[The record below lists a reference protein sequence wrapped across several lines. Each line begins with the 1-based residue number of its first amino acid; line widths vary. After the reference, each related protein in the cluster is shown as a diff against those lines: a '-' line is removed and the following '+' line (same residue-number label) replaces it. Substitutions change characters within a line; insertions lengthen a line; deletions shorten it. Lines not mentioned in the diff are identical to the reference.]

1 MDRLRIIVTGLIGQY
16 PLGGVTW
23 DYVQYALG
31 LHRLGHDVYYFED
44 TGQWPYNPVEGGI
57 AKDCT
62 FNIEYLGSVMDRFGL
77 GDRWAYRFPWQSQWF
92 GLTDRKR
99 QEVLDSADIL
109 INVSGT
115 LAQPEHYRRIPLL
128 VYIDSDPVFT
138 QVKLAKE
145 QNDFRRM
152 VETHDVHFSFG
163 ETSLRRGA
171 RHGYRLAPDTATCR
185 THGMAAGGYGRY
197 RVYDHHE
204 LDQLQTPGVERHQLC
219 AEGR

>member
-1 MDRLRIIVTGLIGQY
+1 
-16 PLGGVTW
+16 
-23 DYVQYALG
+23 
-31 LHRLGHDVYYFED
+31 
-44 TGQWPYNPVEGGI
+44 
-57 AKDCT
+57 
-62 FNIEYLGSVMDRFGL
+62 MDRFGL
-77 GDRWAYRFPWQSQWF
+77 GDRWAYRFPWQSRWF

-115 LAQPEHYRRIPLL
+115 LAQPERYRRIPLL

-138 QVKLAKE
+138 QVKLAKG

-152 VETHDVHFSFG
+152 IETHDVHFSFG
-163 ETSLRRGA
+163 ETLSA
-171 RHGYRLAPDTATCR
+171 AVPDTATCG